1 MIPKT
6 IILLFRRLSMSS
18 SIQAY
23 ILQQQKVALGLNE
36 QIKHDV
42 SISNAKKHNAVTV
55 TSTGY
60 SSVLDGTKNPLFIVP
75 KLNASASADATVK
88 YSNAANLL
96 AVISRLTTLSTRA
109 NVDQLQMNCKAFLSL
124 KETARNNS
132 QQLATE
138 YQQTLDAY
146 RSVKDE
152 LSATT
157 EKLTAEPDSDS
168 GIALSETERSDLVSQ
183 LQVATDLQQKL
194 AALRQKMSRQDNNIQ
209 MLSDESENQSD
220 MALAIAL
227 SALLIKLGGETAES
241 ELHNQLKVF
250 QAAQKS
256 LQDTMVQKAQEF
268 EEQMSK
274 SKLTRLVMKIAGV
287 GVGVLLQALGI
298 IGAAFS
304 GGTSLAL
311 SIIGTV
317 VMGGVFLV
325 DKAINYFAGV
335 DPIEWV
341 MNQVSKAVM
350 DGLTQVFSELL
361 QKCGLDNAELAKQIG
376 SALSAVTM
384 TVAVIALTALAMYGG
399 GKVASSFAKPM
410 AKNAMSASLKI
421 MSKVFNGVT
430 AVGQLALAGGESAA
444 GVLNGYFVFQ
454 GDNSLSDLKSA
465 QASVKALEDA
475 LKNASASFNT
485 KQKEIIQLNE
495 SLSSTIQQISETCLQ
510 MTKQMRV

>member
-1 MIPKT
+1 
-6 IILLFRRLSMSS
+6 MSS

-60 SSVLDGTKNPLFIVP
+60 SSVLDGTKTPLFFVP
-75 KLNASASADATVK
+75 KLNASASADATVM

-152 LSATT
+152 LSETT

-241 ELHNQLKVF
+241 ELYNQLTVF

-256 LQDTMVQKAQEF
+256 LQNTMVQKAQEF
-268 EEQMSK
+268 DEQMHK

-317 VMGGVFLV
+317 VIGGFFLV

-341 MNQVSKAVM
+341 MNQVM

-399 GKVASSFAKPM
+399 GKVVSRFAKPM

-421 MSKVFNGVT
+421 MSKVFDGVT
-430 AVGQLALAGGESAA
+430 AVGQLALVGGESAA

-510 MTKQMRV
+510 MSKQMRV

>member
-1 MIPKT
+1 M
-6 IILLFRRLSMSS
+6 S

-42 SISNAKKHNAVTV
+42 SINNTKKCHAIAVS
-55 TSTGY
+55 STDY

-75 KLNASASADATVK
+75 KLNASASSDATVM
-88 YSNAANLL
+88 YSNAAKLL
-96 AVISRLTTLSTRA
+96 AVISRLTTLSSRV
-109 NVDQLQMNCKAFLSL
+109 NIDQLQMNCKAFLSL

-152 LSATT
+152 LSATA
-157 EKLTAEPDSDS
+157 EKITAEQGSDS
-168 GIALSETERSDLVSQ
+168 GITLSETKRRNLISQ

-194 AALRQKMSRQDNNIQ
+194 SVLRQKMSRQDNNSIQ
-209 MLSDESENQSD
+209 MISNESENPSD

-241 ELHNQLKVF
+241 ELQNQLKVF

-256 LQDTMVQKAQEF
+256 LQETMTQKAQEF
-268 EEQMSK
+268 EEQMHK
-274 SKLTRLVMKIAGV
+274 SKLTRMIMKIAGV

-317 VMGGVFLV
+317 VIGGVFLV

-350 DGLTQVFSELL
+350 DGLTQAFSELL
-361 QKCGLDNAELAKQIG
+361 QKCGLDNTELAKQIG
-376 SALSAVTM
+376 GALSAVAM
-384 TVAVIALTALAMYGG
+384 TAAVIALTALAMYGG

-421 MSKVFNGVT
+421 VKQVFNGVT

-454 GDNSLSDLKSA
+454 GDNSLAELKSA
-465 QASVKALEDA
+465 QASVKSLEDA
-475 LKNASASFNT
+475 LKNASASFNA

>member
-1 MIPKT
+1 
-6 IILLFRRLSMSS
+6 MSS

-23 ILQQQKVALGLNE
+23 ILQQQKVVLGLNE
-36 QIKHDV
+36 QIKHNV
-42 SISNAKKHNAVTV
+42 SISNARKHDAVTL
-55 TSTGY
+55 TGY
-60 SSVLDGTKNPLFIVP
+60 SSVLDGGKNPLFFVP
-75 KLNASASADATVK
+75 KLNASASADAPVM

-96 AVISRLTTLSTRA
+96 AVISRLTTLSTQA
-109 NVDQLQMNCKAFLSL
+109 NVGQLQMNCKAFLSL

-146 RSVKDE
+146 RSVKNE

-157 EKLTAEPDSDS
+157 EKLTAEPDSNS
-168 GIALSETERSDLVSQ
+168 GIALSEIERSNLVLQ

-268 EEQMSK
+268 EEQMHK
-274 SKLTRLVMKIAGV
+274 SKLTQLVMKIAGV
-287 GVGVLLQALGI
+287 SVGFVLQCLGFA
-298 IGAAFS
+298 GAVFS
-304 GGTSLAL
+304 GGASLAL

-317 VMGGVFLV
+317 VMSGVFV
-325 DKAINYFAGV
+325 ADKVINYSTGV

-341 MNQVSKAVM
+341 LNQVSTAVM
-350 DGLTQVFSELL
+350 DVLTSFFSELL
-361 QKCGLDNAELAKQIG
+361 QEIGLNAELAKQIG
-376 SALSAVTM
+376 SALSVVTM
-384 TVAVIALTALAMYGG
+384 VVTVIALTALAMYGG
-399 GKVASSFAKPM
+399 GKVASKFANSMTK
-410 AKNAMSASLKI
+410 KEISATLKI
-421 MSKVFNGVT
+421 IDTVFKGVT
-430 AVGQLALAGGESAA
+430 AAGQLALTSGESVGA
-444 GVLNGYFVFQ
+444 VLNGYFVCR
-454 GDNSLSDLKSA
+454 GDDSLSDLKSA
-465 QASVKALEDA
+465 QASIKALEDA

>member
-1 MIPKT
+1 
-6 IILLFRRLSMSS
+6 F
-18 SIQAY
+18 
-23 ILQQQKVALGLNE
+23 
-36 QIKHDV
+36 
-42 SISNAKKHNAVTV
+42 
-55 TSTGY
+55 
-60 SSVLDGTKNPLFIVP
+60 FVP
-75 KLNASASADATVK
+75 KLNASASADATVM

-152 LSATT
+152 LSETT

-241 ELHNQLKVF
+241 ELYNQLTVF

-256 LQDTMVQKAQEF
+256 LQNTMVQKAQEF
-268 EEQMSK
+268 DEQMHK

-317 VMGGVFLV
+317 VIGGFFLV

-341 MNQVSKAVM
+341 MNQVM

-399 GKVASSFAKPM
+399 GKVVSRFAKPM

-421 MSKVFNGVT
+421 MSKVFDGVT
-430 AVGQLALAGGESAA
+430 AVGQLALVGGESAA

-510 MTKQMRV
+510 MSKQMRV

>member
-1 MIPKT
+1 
-6 IILLFRRLSMSS
+6 MSS

-23 ILQQQKVALGLNE
+23 ILQQQKVVLGLNE
-36 QIKHDV
+36 QIKHNV
-42 SISNAKKHNAVTV
+42 SISNARKHDAVTL
-55 TSTGY
+55 TGY
-60 SSVLDGTKNPLFIVP
+60 SSVLDGGKNPLFFVP
-75 KLNASASADATVK
+75 KLNASASADATVM

-96 AVISRLTTLSTRA
+96 AVISRLTTLSTQA
-109 NVDQLQMNCKAFLSL
+109 NVGQLQMNCKAFLSL

-146 RSVKDE
+146 RSVKNE

-157 EKLTAEPDSDS
+157 EKLTAEPDSNS
-168 GIALSETERSDLVSQ
+168 GIALSEIERSNLVLQ
-183 LQVATDLQQKL
+183 LQVATDLQQRL
-194 AALRQKMSRQDNNIQ
+194 AALRQKMSRLDNNIQ

-241 ELHNQLKVF
+241 ELHNQLEVF

-268 EEQMSK
+268 EEQMHK
-274 SKLTRLVMKIAGV
+274 SKLTQLVMKIAGV
-287 GVGVLLQALGI
+287 SVGVVLQCLGI
-298 IGAAFS
+298 VGAAFS
-304 GGTSLAL
+304 GGASLAL

-317 VMGGVFLV
+317 VMSGVFV
-325 DKAINYFAGV
+325 ADTVINYSTGV

-341 MNQVSKAVM
+341 LNQVSTAVM
-350 DGLTQVFSELL
+350 DVLTSAFSGLL
-361 QKCGLDNAELAKQIG
+361 QEFGVNAELAKQIG
-376 SALSAVTM
+376 SALSVVTM
-384 TVAVIALTALAMYGG
+384 VVTVIALTALAMYGG
-399 GKVASSFAKPM
+399 GKVASKVASKFANSM
-410 AKNAMSASLKI
+410 AKKEISATLKI
-421 MSKVFNGVT
+421 ISTVFKGVT
-430 AVGQLALAGGESAA
+430 AAGQLALTSGESVGA
-444 GVLNGYFVFQ
+444 VLNGYYVFR
-454 GDNSLSDLKSA
+454 GDDSLSDLKSA
-465 QASVKALEDA
+465 QASIKALEDA

>member
-1 MIPKT
+1 
-6 IILLFRRLSMSS
+6 MSS

-60 SSVLDGTKNPLFIVP
+60 SSVLDGTKTPLFFVP
-75 KLNASASADATVK
+75 KLNASASADATVM

-152 LSATT
+152 LLETT

-227 SALLIKLGGETAES
+227 SALLIKLGGETAKS
-241 ELHNQLKVF
+241 ELYNQLTVF

-256 LQDTMVQKAQEF
+256 LQNTMVQKAQEF
-268 EEQMSK
+268 DEQMHK

-317 VMGGVFLV
+317 VIGGFFLV

-341 MNQVSKAVM
+341 MNQVM

-399 GKVASSFAKPM
+399 GKVVSRFAKPM

-421 MSKVFNGVT
+421 MSKVFDGVT
-430 AVGQLALAGGESAA
+430 AVGQLALVGGESAA

-510 MTKQMRV
+510 MSKQMRV

>member
-1 MIPKT
+1 
-6 IILLFRRLSMSS
+6 MSS

-75 KLNASASADATVK
+75 KLNASASADATVM

-194 AALRQKMSRQDNNIQ
+194 AALRQKMSRQDNNNIQ

-268 EEQMSK
+268 EEQMHK

-287 GVGVLLQALGI
+287 GVGVSLQALGI

-384 TVAVIALTALAMYGG
+384 TAAVIALTALAMYGG